1 MKMVDLAKLE
11 QTLKAAGITYELYTH
26 RAIFTNEDALVIKEE
41 QGFSGTET
49 KSLFLKG
56 KTGQYFIFVTFT
68 TKRTNFKQISKLV
81 GQRVSVVDTEEMK
94 DLTGQEKGA
103 VSPFGYEREIPL
115 VIDEE
120 LFQSEKI
127 VFAPGRPDRTM
138 VLQVEDLPLLFSALK
153 NPVYFYTEKF

>member
-1 MKMVDLAKLE
+1 MIDSDKLE
-11 QTLKAAGITYELYTH
+11 QLLQEANITYELYQH
-26 RAIFTNEDALVIKEE
+26 RAIFTNEDALVVKEE

-49 KSLFLKG
+49 KSLFLKS
-56 KTGQYFIFVTFT
+56 KTGQHFIFVTFT

-81 GQRVSVVDTEEMK
+81 GQRVSVVDTDEMK
-94 DLTGQEKGA
+94 ELTGQEKGA
-103 VSPFGYEREIPL
+103 VSPFGYERDIPI

-138 VLQVEDLPLLFSALK
+138 VLQVKDLPLLFSALK
-153 NPVYFYTEKF
+153 SPVYFYTEKF